1 MVNPDQGRA
10 KRTPPAEWTQT
21 FDAYRVLAESS
32 ALNFPFK
39 RVIPP
44 GFYLKLCRHEQRQT
58 AWSSMTSIDDGGA
71 GGDPQVPFPS
81 DRSSDAV
88 RVTVS
93 VTGDRHPKEAGVST
107 TAL

>member
-32 ALNFPFK
+32 AFNFPFK

-44 GFYLKLCRHEQRQT
+44 GFYLKLCRGEQRQT
-58 AWSSMTSIDDGGA
+58 AWSSMTSIEDGGA
-71 GGDPQVPFPS
+71 GGDPKFLSHPIGPG
-81 DRSSDAV
+81 DAV
-88 RVTVS
+88 GVTVS
-93 VTGDRHPKEAGVST
+93 VTGGRHPKEARVST
-107 TAL
+107 TAF